1 MIGLSTTAIGQR
13 PLSECLAIYEKLKAE
28 LSLDYLEL
36 AVGTRCD
43 LSLIPPDIPLALH
56 DRCLYDGSYKIPFS
70 IAEPESWEE
79 YRQRIIGR
87 DVRIFSVHPPRRGE
101 LSLDG
106 LKRHCDALE
115 ALLGIPVCLE
125 VMPAPNYWLSAE
137 DFRNQPDALSD
148 IPLLLD
154 ISHINLWTKGR
165 EAEVKG
171 WVERLLPQAHRVHE
185 VRRSLADPCGIA
197 IHLSHNNGRT
207 DSHDII
213 PSGIWFEKYVA
224 EWNARGLFI
233 TYESL
238 PEAFAKYERMDKQQ
252 WKKRKAQRSE

>member
-79 YRQRIIGR
+79 YRQHIIGR

-171 WVERLLPQAHRVHE
+171 WVERLLPQAHRE
-185 VRRSLADPCGIA
+185 ADPCGIA